1 MWIKLTEQT
10 TNLTVLVNSERVCH
24 VLEAA
29 DGLQGCRIIFSD
41 ACEVAVREPFDF
53 LAQHLVDIQRPSAL
67 TG

>member
-10 TNLTVLVNSERVCH
+10 TNQAVLVNSERVCH

-41 ACEVAVREPFDF
+41 ACRVAVKEPFDW
-53 LAQHLVDIQRPSAL
+53 LEQHLVDIQRPSAL